1 MALPKP
7 TIHEVDFCAQMADA
21 INQIVR
27 QDPVSYPFH
36 DARVEGFGS
45 GDARRKRKDLRLF
58 DRGGKLSLCGEVK
71 LPGTREGRSA
81 LDNKLMADA
90 GQKADDAQ
98 VQYFFT
104 WNVNEFALWDRSLWD
119 RPWFERRVRLWNLPR
134 TMADPQDVARE
145 DNLQFIKTHFLPGLL
160 RDLADIISGRLRD
173 WSMPPDDVFIRSL
186 ESHLDWPVQLAAAYI
201 LRRADKERG
210 KEFDH
215 RVQAWMSQQDWTYIR
230 TPHEEW
236 VKLVDNMAKT
246 LAYVWANRLIFYKAL
261 RARFSD
267 LPALE
272 LRPSVKQPA
281 DALAAFGALFRRAV
295 ERSGDYEPLLM
306 PDASD
311 WATELVFHPDNA
323 LDAWRGLLRGI
334 EPVDFRE
341 VPSDVVGRI
350 FQKLIGP
357 DERHRY
363 GQHFTGDDAV
373 DLINSFC
380 IRGGGDAVLDP
391 ACGSGSFLVRAYY
404 RKRHLDAARPHL
416 DLIGDLFGCD
426 ISLYPAHLATLNLAA
441 REINEEANY
450 PRIARR
456 NFFDF
461 AAGEPFCEL
470 PDESGG
476 RRPVPLPPL
485 DAVVGNP
492 PYVRHEKM
500 TKDDKARF
508 GKLCAD
514 AWPNLK
520 LTGRSDLH
528 CYFWPTAASLLK
540 DDGYFGFLTSSS
552 WMDVEYGFALQGWML
567 RHFRLLAVMESAA
580 EPWFTDARVKTCAAI
595 LQRCDNEAARMANR
609 VRFVRFSAKLADVI
623 GVPSGKDEEARQ
635 AAVEALRDRILQAD
649 ADYQDDHLRIIVKSQ
664 GDLWADGVRAG
675 RILSSA
681 AVSEAAADDE
691 DGEGAEERDEGAFAP
706 DGLGFEAETYR
717 AGKWG
722 RYVRAPDVYF
732 DVMRRYGDKFVAVGE
747 IATVRYGV
755 KTGCDAFFTPM
766 DVTAEWLGRHPTDR
780 AFREHSG
787 GAPRKEAASGK
798 LRIVQAGDGSVHP
811 VEAQF
816 VVPEVHSLMRVH
828 RPVIRAKE
836 VNRVVLLVGDS
847 MDDLKKKT
855 PWVWRY
861 LQYGAS
867 ATFPSR
873 KSKPVP
879 VPKRS
884 FISKRLVWYDLTDQ
898 IKPGVAF
905 WPKCQ
910 QYRHLIV
917 SNPDGLIANCRLY
930 DVAIRTVGINPAV
943 LAAIL
948 NSTLVALWR
957 NFYGRY
963 TGTEGAMETMVVDAL
978 MTDIPNPAL
987 ASTRIADRL
996 CDALDSMCNRTI
1008 GNLLEEPLMDCH
1020 TPERARALASGP
1032 LVLSDELR
1040 REDRR
1045 ELDDAVLEMLGV
1057 GNPAERRT
1065 LLGRLYEATARHFRD
1080 IRVVEIEK
1088 MQQRAKSENRRFS
1101 VHDLAADIWDAAGPE
1116 EVTRLA
1122 EWVSRNPDSDTGVI
1136 IPEARPAVMRGNPL
1150 YGDAAVYFG
1159 RKKPTRVDCGSA
1171 GQAKLLEL
1179 LANLGVSGEVHMP
1192 STDEACAEMQKQI
1205 EERLRAARDRFEEL
1219 AASRTGDENVRRQLL
1234 EVLERWFVVGRD
1246 EKGRAALT
1254 GPEPE

>member
-1 MALPKP
+1 MALPKA

-27 QDPVSYPFH
+27 QDPAVYPFH

-45 GDARRKRKDLRLF
+45 GEARRKRKDLRLF
-58 DRGGKLSLCGEVK
+58 DASGKLALCGEVK
-71 LPGTREGRSA
+71 LPGTPEGQSA
-81 LDNKLMADA
+81 MHNAVVADA
-90 GQKADDAQ
+90 ATKADDAG

-104 WNVNEFALWDRSLWD
+104 WNVNEFALWDRSLWQ
-119 RPWFERRVRLWNLPR
+119 RPWFERRVRIWRLAR
-134 TMADPQDVARE
+134 TLAGPQDVARE
-145 DNLQFIKTHFLPGLL
+145 DSLQFIKTEFLPGLL
-160 RDLADIISGRLRD
+160 RDLADILSGRRRD
-173 WSMPPDDVFIRSL
+173 WAMPPDDVFIRSL
-186 ESHLDWPVQLAAAYI
+186 ESHLDWPVQLVSAYI
-201 LRRADKERG
+201 LRRSEEERN

-215 RVQAWMSQQDWTYIR
+215 RVQSWMREQDWTFVR

-236 VKLVDNMAKT
+236 VKVVDNMAKT

-261 RARFSD
+261 RARFTE

-272 LRPSVKQPA
+272 LKPSVKRPA
-281 DALAAFGALFRRAV
+281 DALAAFGALFKRAV

-306 PDASD
+306 PDARD
-311 WATELVFHPDNA
+311 WATELVFQPDNA

-380 IRGGGDAVLDP
+380 IRNAGDTVLDP

-404 RKRHLDAARPHL
+404 RKRNLDARRPHL
-416 DLIGDLFGCD
+416 DLIGELFGCD

-461 AAGEPFCEL
+461 TPGQPFCEL

-476 RRPVPLPPL
+476 RRAIPLPAL

-500 TKDDKARF
+500 TKPDKARF
-508 GKLCAD
+508 GKMCGA
-514 AWPNLK
+514 AWPNLR

-528 CYFWPTAASLLK
+528 CYFWPTAAALLK
-540 DDGYFGFLTSSS
+540 PDGYFGFLTSSS

-595 LQRCDNEAARMANR
+595 LQRCDDEAERMANR

-623 GVPSGKDEEARQ
+623 GVPPGKDEEARQ
-635 AAVEALRDRILQAD
+635 AAVEALRDRILNAD
-649 ADYQDDHLRIIVKSQ
+649 ADFQDEHLRIIVKSQ
-664 GDLWADGVRAG
+664 GDLWADGVRAA
-675 RILSSA
+675 RILGSKATAESA
-681 AVSEAAADDE
+681 VEGDDGEQAEEEVEAAL
-691 DGEGAEERDEGAFAP
+691 AP
-706 DGLGFEAETYR
+706 DGLGFESETYR

-732 DVMRRYGDKFVAVGE
+732 DVMRRYGDKFVALGE
-747 IATVRYGV
+747 ITTVRYGV

-766 DVTAEWLGRHPTDR
+766 DVTTEWLARHPTDR

-787 GAPRKEAASGK
+787 GAPRKEAATSK
-798 LRIVQAGDGSVHP
+798 LRIIQAGDGSVHP
-811 VEAQF
+811 IEAQY
-816 VVPEVHSLMRVH
+816 VVPELHSLMKVH
-828 RPVIRAKE
+828 RPIIRAKD
-836 VNRVVLLVGDS
+836 VNRVVLLVGES
-847 MDDLKKKT
+847 MDNLKRKS

-861 LQYGAS
+861 LQYGAA

-879 VPKRS
+879 VPSRS
-884 FISKRLVWYDLTDQ
+884 FISKRAVWYDLTDQ

-905 WPKCQ
+905 WPKGQ
-910 QYRHLIV
+910 QYRHLVV

-930 DVAIRTVGINPAV
+930 DIAIRSPGINPVV
-943 LAAIL
+943 LAAVL

-978 MTDIPNPAL
+978 MMEVPNPTL
-987 ASTRIADRL
+987 APARVAKRL
-996 CDALDSMCNRTI
+996 SKAIESMCKRTI
-1008 GNLLEEPLMDCH
+1008 GTLVEEPLMDCH
-1020 TPERARALASGP
+1020 TPDRARALAAGP
-1032 LVLSDELR
+1032 LVFSDELR
-1040 REDRR
+1040 QADRR
-1045 ELDDAVLEMLGV
+1045 ELDDAVFELLGV
-1057 GNPAERRT
+1057 SDPEERQK

-1101 VHDLAADIWDAAGPE
+1101 VHDLAADIWDAAEPE

-1122 EWVSRNPDSDTGVI
+1122 EWVSQRPESDATVT
-1136 IPEARPAVMRGNPL
+1136 IPEERPATPKVNPL
-1150 YGDAAVYFG
+1150 YGDAAVQFG
-1159 RKKPTRVDCGSA
+1159 KSKPTRMDCESA
-1171 GQAKLLEL
+1171 GQARLLVL
-1179 LANLGVSGEVHMP
+1179 LANLGVSGDLKMP
-1192 STDEACAEMQKQI
+1192 TTDEACTQIQKLV
-1205 EERLRAARDRFEEL
+1205 EERLKAARSRFQEL
-1219 AASRTGDENVRRQLL
+1219 AASRTGDEGVRGQLMD
-1234 EVLERWFVVGRD
+1234 VLERWFVLGRIVEAGEED
-1246 EKGRAALT
+1246 E
-1254 GPEPE
+1254 